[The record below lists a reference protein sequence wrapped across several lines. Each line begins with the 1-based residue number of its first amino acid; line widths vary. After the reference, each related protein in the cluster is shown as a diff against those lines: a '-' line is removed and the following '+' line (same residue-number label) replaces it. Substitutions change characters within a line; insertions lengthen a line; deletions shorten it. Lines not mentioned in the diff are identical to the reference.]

1 MTDSKAARQQLTEW
15 ILKLHHHGQMQ
26 SQTDRDSYVA
36 AWLAIL
42 DLVINQVVDLSP
54 APPKQSPLQPLPQRE
69 ILNTPGKLAAARK
82 KLDQLAARER
92 QLSAMRWD
100 RMEARHDQELRNIRN
115 EIACLNVEVG
125 LASKMQG
132 AAHAG

>member
-1 MTDSKAARQQLTEW
+1 MTDRKAARQQLIEW

-42 DLVINQVVDLSP
+42 DLAVNQVVDLSP
-54 APPKQSPLQPLPQRE
+54 APPKQTMLTPIPARE
-69 ILNTPGKLAAARK
+69 VINTPEKLAAASK

-92 QLSAMRWD
+92 QLSALAWNKQ
-100 RMEARHDQELRNIRN
+100 EARHDAELRNVRN
-115 EIACLNVEVG
+115 EIACLNVEVK

-132 AAHAG
+132 AAHA

>member
-1 MTDSKAARQQLTEW
+1 MTDRKAARQQLTEW

-42 DLVINQVVDLSP
+42 DLVMTQVIDLSP
-54 APPKQSPLQPLPQRE
+54 PPAKQSPLQPLPVRE
-69 ILNTPGKLAAARK
+69 ILDTPQKLAAARK
-82 KLDQLAARER
+82 KLEQLAARER
-92 QLSAMRWD
+92 QLSALAWNKQ
-100 RMEARHDQELRNIRN
+100 EARHDAELRNIRN

-132 AAHAG
+132 AAHA